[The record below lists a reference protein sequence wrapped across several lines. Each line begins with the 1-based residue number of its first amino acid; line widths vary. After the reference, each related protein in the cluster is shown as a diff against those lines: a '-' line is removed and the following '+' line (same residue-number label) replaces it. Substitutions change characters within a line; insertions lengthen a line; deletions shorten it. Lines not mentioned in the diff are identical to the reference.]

1 MRRYETIFIMDP
13 DLNKDDRAPL
23 LEKVQEFIPTY
34 DGFLVEVDE
43 WGARKLAYDIKKKQ
57 RGYYVRLDY
66 CGTGTLVNEME
77 RYFRISDQFLK
88 YMTVLL
94 DKDVDMEALKAR
106 LAEAEAEKAAAAAA
120 KAGTETAERA
130 ATEKPAEA
138 EAAKPPVES
147 APAAAPADGP
157 EPVAEPEEEPEAAVE
172 TEKPQTPS
180 TENDQEG
187 EK

>member
-13 DLNKDDRAPL
+13 DLDKDDRAPL

-34 DGFLVEVDE
+34 DGFLVEVNE

-66 CGTGTLVNEME
+66 CGTGALVNEME

-94 DKDVDMEALKAR
+94 DKDVDLDALKAQ
-106 LAEAEAEKAAAAAA
+106 LAETEAEKAAAMAA
-120 KAGTETAERA
+120 KAGTETPGEA
-130 ATEKPAEA
+130 ATETAGATEA
-138 EAAKPPVES
+138 TEAPAKP
-147 APAAAPADGP
+147 
-157 EPVAEPEEEPEAAVE
+157 EPEAAPAE
-172 TEKPQTPS
+172 EPEPAAEPTT
-180 TENDQEG
+180 
-187 EK
+187 